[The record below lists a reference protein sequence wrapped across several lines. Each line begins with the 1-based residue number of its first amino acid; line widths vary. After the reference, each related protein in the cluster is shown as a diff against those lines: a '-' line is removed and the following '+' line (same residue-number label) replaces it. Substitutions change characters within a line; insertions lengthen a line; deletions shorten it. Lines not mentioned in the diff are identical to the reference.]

1 MKRNDPR
8 IAAFELL
15 NAVFQ
20 KRRRFDEA
28 LAAQNDLAALEPRDR
43 ALARLLA
50 LTVLR
55 RTGEL
60 DAMIAPLLRK
70 PLRGKAGPIQN
81 LLRLGA
87 AQLVF
92 LETPAHA
99 AVSTMVDTAA
109 ATKNLSLIHI

>member
-15 NAVFQ
+15 TAVFQ

-60 DAMIAPLLRK
+60 D
-70 PLRGKAGPIQN
+70 
-81 LLRLGA
+81 
-87 AQLVF
+87 
-92 LETPAHA
+92 E
-99 AVSTMVDTAA
+99 
-109 ATKNLSLIHI
+109 